1 MTFEADNNDD
11 GYFNDLSRQPQLESQ
26 DSISPL
32 ENNGTDATG
41 EDIETSKAKRIACVI
56 CRKRKLKCDGN
67 KPKCA
72 TCARLGHSC
81 AYDEVRRKSGP
92 RRGHVK
98 DLEARLGRCTLC
110 FRLGILRLMLSILRS
125 AIGGKTQDPR

>member
-1 MTFEADNNDD
+1 MTFNPVRDDD

-26 DSISPL
+26 DSTSPT
-32 ENNGTDATG
+32 EQNCTDATG
-41 EDIETSKAKRIACVI
+41 EGTGTAKLKRIACVI

-72 TCARLGHSC
+72 TCARLGHNC

-92 RRGHVK
+92 KRGYVK
-98 DLEARLGRCTLC
+98 DLEARLGGSTHS
-110 FRLGILRLMLSILRS
+110 FGSGSLR
-125 AIGGKTQDPR
+125 